1 MRRQTKLRAAVL
13 AASALVVA
21 ALAAPSAAFG
31 QAAAGEYDLAL
42 PQSGP
47 KDPADAG
54 GASASSAGGNEE
66 ATPDAAGAGGTEE
79 QPQGTAG
86 GGGGEESK
94 GTAGGNDTK
103 SAKPSGGDEPAPLAG
118 STPADDGSGSS
129 SLPLLLGL
137 LAAIAVAG
145 IAATIWRRRRAA
157 DSAPDAIGT
166 QGVGESRAR

>member
-1 MRRQTKLRAAVL
+1 MRRQTKLKAAVL
-13 AASALVVA
+13 ATSALVVA

-47 KDPADAG
+47 KDPADTS
-54 GASASSAGGNEE
+54 GASASSAGGNQD
-66 ATPDAAGAGGTEE
+66 AAPDASGAGGTEE

-86 GGGGEESK
+86 GGGEKSK
-94 GTAGGNDTK
+94 GTAGGNNTK
-103 SAKPSGGDEPAPLAG
+103 SADPSGGGEPGGLAG
-118 STPADDGSGSS
+118 TTPVDDDSGSS

-145 IAATIWRRRRAA
+145 IAATIWRRRRSA